1 MINFF
6 YQDYNK
12 QILNGVYKKFKKDS
26 WVNGHIVKIFEKSN
40 EKYPEAIA

>member
-12 QILNGVYKKFKKDS
+12 QILNGIYKKFKKFL
-26 WVNGHIVKIFEKSN
+26 N
-40 EKYPEAIA
+40 KYEEITA